1 MIKAAILV
9 VDDDPQIRRTLRATL
24 SSSGYDVIDAE
35 DAQEAI
41 EKVVREHPD
50 LVLLDVNLPEVD
62 GIAACIEMR
71 RSFQGPIIMVTVR
84 DSKRDKI
91 DAFNAGADDYVVKPF
106 STDELLA
113 RIQAALRRSHFGEP
127 LPKVET
133 PDLKIDLESRII
145 EVQGKRAHL
154 TPHEFEVLRM
164 LVIQQGKA
172 VTNRRLL
179 QTVWGPDYGEELE
192 KIRGVIREIRKKIE
206 KDPAHPRYVITEPW
220 FGYRFQIPNGTA
232 GAGHKS

>member
-1 MIKAAILV
+1 MTKAAILV

-24 SSSGYDVIDAE
+24 SASGYGVIDAE
-35 DAQEAI
+35 YADEAI
-41 EKVVREHPD
+41 EKLIRERPD
-50 LVLLDVNLPEVD
+50 LVLLDVKLPDMD
-62 GIAACIEMR
+62 GIEACGEMR
-71 RSFQGPIIMVTVR
+71 RSFQGPIIIVTVR

-91 DAFNAGADDYVVKPF
+91 DALNAGADDYVVKPF

-113 RIQAALRRSHFGEP
+113 RIQAALRRSHFAEP
-127 LPKVET
+127 LPKIET
-133 PDLKIDLESRII
+133 PELKIDLETRII
-145 EVQGKRAHL
+145 EVQGNRVHL

-164 LVIQQGKA
+164 LVTQQGKP
-172 VTNRRLL
+172 VTNKRLL

-206 KDPAHPRYVITEPW
+206 KDPARPRYIITEPW

-232 GAGHKS
+232 GTGHKS

>member
-9 VDDDPQIRRTLRATL
+9 VDDDHQIRRTLRAAL
-24 SSSGYDVIDAE
+24 SSSGYDVIDAG

-50 LVLLDVNLPEVD
+50 LVLLDVNLPEMD

-113 RIQAALRRSHFGEP
+113 RIQAVLRRSHFGDP

-133 PDLKIDLESRII
+133 PELKIDLESRII
-145 EVQGKRAHL
+145 EVQGHRVHL
-154 TPHEFEVLRM
+154 TPHEFEVLRI

-172 VTNRRLL
+172 INHKRLL
-179 QTVWGPDYGEELE
+179 QTVWGPDYREELE